1 MNVYIRQNN
10 NDLLKYLNQK
20 EVEELKLKSQKVEQS
35 RDEEIQAVTGNV
47 NIIERGIVNIV
58 SPKTGRIVMT
68 LSEGEVFGE
77 EKLFQ
82 NEWSLFYKTETQTV
96 FIKYELDFAVISK
109 SNKIKAKLHAA
120 INDSL
125 AEKLMRLTQDSVRT
139 NNNATSK

>member
-10 NDLLKYLNQK
+10 NDLLKYLSEK
-20 EVEELKLKSQKVEQS
+20 EVKELELKSQKVEQS
-35 RDEEIQAVTGNV
+35 PDEEIKIVTGNV
-47 NIIERGIVNIV
+47 NIIERGIVNIL

-82 NEWSLFYKTETQTV
+82 KEWSLLYKTETQTV
-96 FIKYELDFAVISK
+96 FTKYQLDLAVISE